1 MSNLESILKSRDI
14 TLPRKVHLV
23 KAMVFPVVMYG
34 CESWT
39 IKQAEH
45 WRTDA
50 FWTVV
55 LEKTLES
62 PLDNKEIQSVHPKGN
77 QSWIFTGK
85 TDVKAETPILRPCD
99 AKNWLL
105 IKLWCWA
112 RLKTGGEGD
121 DSRWDGWMAS
131 PTQWTWVCVNSW
143 GWWWTGKPGLLQSMG
158 SQKVRYYL
166 ATELKRTECCLL
178 YIYLKVSSPFFFFF
192 LEEFEEDE
200 VLIFPWMFDRIH
212 HPSLLVLDFSLLGN
226 FDLWFSLLAGNWS
239 GNSTLHDSV
248 LERCVFLW
256 TYSFLLHCPIC
267 WHIFVHSSVYDTL
280 SFCDLTCNISFISD
294 FINLSSLSW
303 WV

>member
-1 MSNLESILKSRDI
+1 MWCEEL
-14 TLPRKVHLV
+14 TL
-23 KAMVFPVVMYG
+23 
-34 CESWT
+34 
-39 IKQAEH
+39 
-45 WRTDA
+45 D
-50 FWTVV
+50 
-55 LEKTLES
+55 KTLMLGKIEDGRRRGWQQMRWLNGITNSMDMSLCKLLGLMMDREAWPAAVHGVAKSQILLSHWTEENWMLSSLHLFES
-62 PLDNKEIQSVHPKGN
+62 FLSI
-77 QSWIFTGK
+77 
-85 TDVKAETPILRPCD
+85 
-99 AKNWLL
+99 
-105 IKLWCWA
+105 
-112 RLKTGGEGD
+112 
-121 DSRWDGWMAS
+121 
-131 PTQWTWVCVNSW
+131 
-143 GWWWTGKPGLLQSMG
+143 
-158 SQKVRYYL
+158 
-166 ATELKRTECCLL
+166 
-178 YIYLKVSSPFFFFF
+178 FFFF

-212 HPSLLVLDFSLLGN
+212 HPSLLGLDFSLLWN